1 MTGHG
6 RAQVLYYIAENL
18 SIRAEEFAERIV
30 EMTNQSLESAKEE
43 VEKSIERIYTYAAF
57 ADKYDGAAHS
67 TVQRMVTLAMPEP
80 VGVMAIICPD
90 ENPLLG
96 FISTVIPAIAMGN
109 NVVVVPSEKHPFS
122 ATDFYQI
129 LETSDVPAGTVNIVT
144 GHKEELAKELAKHY
158 NIDGI
163 WYFGTKEG
171 SRDIELL
178 STDSMKRSW
187 VNFGKYRNWLDVS
200 QGEGQ
205 EFLRHATEIKN
216 IWIPY
221 GA

>member
-1 MTGHG
+1 M
-6 RAQVLYYIAENL
+6 
-18 SIRAEEFAERIV
+18 
-30 EMTNQSLESAKEE
+30 EMANQSLESAEEE

-57 ADKYDGAAHS
+57 ADKYDGQAHS
-67 TVQRMVTLAMPEP
+67 TVQRMVTLAMPEA
-80 VGVMAIICPD
+80 VGVMGIVCPD

-109 NVVVVPSEKHPFS
+109 NVVVIPSEKHPFS

-129 LETSDVPAGTVNIVT
+129 LETSDVPGGTVNIVT
-144 GHKEELAKELAKHY
+144 GHKDELAKEMAKHY

-171 SRDIELL
+171 CKDIEFLAA
-178 STDSMKRSW
+178 DSMKRTW
-187 VNFGKYRNWLDVS
+187 LNFGKYRNWLDNA
-200 QGEGQ
+200 QGEGE